1 MIFHSYYD
9 IICKNKF
16 GKGENKMQVTKNTII
31 GDVLD
36 FNPETAQFFFE
47 IGMHCLGCPH
57 SRGESIED
65 ACFVHGTD
73 ADALVKKLN
82 DFLAK

>member
-1 MIFHSYYD
+1 M
-9 IICKNKF
+9 K
-16 GKGENKMQVTKNTII
+16 VTKETII

-36 FNPETAQFFFE
+36 ADIETAQFFFE

-65 ACFVHGTD
+65 ACAVHGPD
-73 ADALVKKLN
+73 ADELVKKIN
-82 DFLAK
+82 DYFDKK

>member
-1 MIFHSYYD
+1 M
-9 IICKNKF
+9 K
-16 GKGENKMQVTKNTII
+16 VTKDTII

-36 FNPETAQFFFE
+36 FNPETAQFFSE
-47 IGMHCLGCPH
+47 IGMHCLFCPH

-73 ADALVKKLN
+73 AEALVKKLN
-82 DFLAK
+82 DFLSK

>member
-1 MIFHSYYD
+1 M
-9 IICKNKF
+9 K
-16 GKGENKMQVTKNTII
+16 VTKETVI

-36 FNPETAQFFFE
+36 FDVETAKFFFE

-65 ACFVHGTD
+65 ACFVHNTD
-73 ADALVKKLN
+73 ADELVKKINEYLES
-82 DFLAK
+82 K